1 MGIFK
6 KAIKE
11 QKIMSSNVSNVDV
24 IKERES
30 LYHDDSI
37 IFLKGMSRKIDGII
51 DQHHVV
57 NLQHRD
63 IGKLAEEI
71 ENLMKDMTGIAGTTN
86 KYTNN
91 LHTEGTVLINTTKD
105 TVMKSQEGRQAIEGM
120 IEIIKSLAD
129 ENKKTYESINEL
141 LSRFSR
147 INEVTQLINNIA
159 NQTNLLALNA
169 AIEAAR
175 AGENGRGFA
184 VVADEV
190 KKLAEMTAN
199 STKDITSLIKDIETE
214 TKKVLDNSNKN
225 TEIINKGVSASN
237 NAIEKVDES
246 LTSFESVGNGVNG
259 IMDTLNVQKG
269 QIDLMMKKI
278 GKVDDVLQVVNK
290 ALGIHITEAEKVDD
304 QLAESIKE
312 LSEKTKS

>member
-6 KAIKE
+6 KAVKE
-11 QKIMSSNVSNVDV
+11 QKIMSSNVSNEDI

-71 ENLMKDMTGIAGTTN
+71 EDLMKDMTGIAGTTN
-86 KYTNN
+86 TYTNN
-91 LHTEGTVLINTTKD
+91 LHSEGTVLINTTKD
-105 TVMKSQEGRQAIEGM
+105 TVIKSQEGRQAIEGM
-120 IEIIKSLAD
+120 IDIIKSLAD

-237 NAIEKVDES
+237 NAIERVDES
-246 LTSFESVGNGVNG
+246 LTSFESVGSGVTG
-259 IMDTLNVQKG
+259 IMETLNVQKE

>member
-1 MGIFK
+1 
-6 KAIKE
+6 
-11 QKIMSSNVSNVDV
+11 MS
-24 IKERES
+24 
-30 LYHDDSI
+30 
-37 IFLKGMSRKIDGII
+37 
-51 DQHHVV
+51 
-57 NLQHRD
+57 
-63 IGKLAEEI
+63 
-71 ENLMKDMTGIAGTTN
+71 DMTGIAGTTN
-86 KYTNN
+86 TYTNK
-91 LHTEGTVLINTTKD
+91 LCSEGKVLISTTENT
-105 TVMKSQEGRQAIEGM
+105 VVKSQEGRQAIEGM
-120 IEIIKSLAD
+120 IDIINSLAE

-175 AGENGRGFA
+175 AGENGKGFA

-199 STKDITSLIKDIETE
+199 STKDITTLIKDIEIE

-225 TEIINKGVSASN
+225 TEIINKGVSISN

-246 LTSFESVGNGVNG
+246 LASFEYVGTGVSG
-259 IMDTLNVQKG
+259 VMDTLTNQKE

-278 GKVDDVLQVVNK
+278 GKVDDVLQVVNR
-290 ALGIHITEAEKVDD
+290 ALGQHITEAEKVDI
-304 QLAESIKE
+304 QLVESVKE
-312 LSEKTKS
+312 LSAKTNN